1 MERYGSLVIFL
12 VILLAST
19 GLSAQAPVDAQEL
32 ADRWTQAYNDHDGD
46 ALAGL
51 YTESAELTA
60 HGAPTLTGRDDI
72 RAFWASDFGEGNPL
86 TLLNVTHTIDG
97 ADRML
102 VQGVY
107 EVLDSDHGGALGDGG
122 FVHVWRLGDGGEWRI
137 DRELWFDAVLP
148 YEKL

>member
-1 MERYGSLVIFL
+1 MKLFSSPVIFL
-12 VILLAST
+12 VILLASS
-19 GLSAQAPVDAQEL
+19 GLPAQAPVDAQEL
-32 ADRWTQAYNDHDGD
+32 ADRWTEAYNDHDGD
-46 ALAGL
+46 ALAAL

-97 ADRML
+97 TDMML
-102 VQGVY
+102 VHGVY
-107 EVLDSDHGGALGDGG
+107 EVVDSDGGGVLGDGA
-122 FVHVWRLGDGGEWRI
+122 FVHFWRLGDSGEWRI

-148 YEKL
+148 YE

>member
-1 MERYGSLVIFL
+1 MTRFSSPVIFMA
-12 VILLAST
+12 ILLASS
-19 GLSAQAPVDAQEL
+19 GLRAQAPVDAQEL
-32 ADRWTQAYNDHDGD
+32 ADRWTEAYNDHDGD
-46 ALAGL
+46 ALAAL

-97 ADRML
+97 TDMML
-102 VQGVY
+102 VHGVY
-107 EVLDSDHGGALGDGG
+107 EVVDSDGGGVLGDGA
-122 FVHVWRLGDGGEWRI
+122 FVHIWRLGDSGEWRI

-148 YEKL
+148 YE

>member
-1 MERYGSLVIFL
+1 MKRFSSPVIFMA
-12 VILLAST
+12 ILLASS
-19 GLSAQAPVDAQEL
+19 GLRAQAPVDAQEL
-32 ADRWTQAYNDHDGD
+32 ADRWTEAYNDHDGD
-46 ALAGL
+46 ALAAL

-97 ADRML
+97 ADMML
-102 VQGVY
+102 VHGVY
-107 EVLDSDHGGALGDGG
+107 EVVDSDGGGVLGDGA
-122 FVHVWRLGDGGEWRI
+122 FVHIWRLGDSGEWRI

-148 YEKL
+148 YE